1 MISIK
6 AFNTVKCWCLDKEIL
21 FTKSV
26 TKINKSEAPAPKD
39 TRLSRQVEKWFKVK
53 IFELGLMSLIR
64 SLAWF

>member
-1 MISIK
+1 MVIQEQVIFIK

-26 TKINKSEAPAPKD
+26 TKINKSEAPAPID

-53 IFELGLMSLIR
+53 YLSLD
-64 SLAWF
+64 